1 MIERNSVLV
10 YQSSWAKFM
19 NTAFLNVTF
28 IFMPLP
34 FKGGEQESLVPFFA
48 IDKKTL
54 ENKSKILD
62 K

>member
-1 MIERNSVLV
+1 
-10 YQSSWAKFM
+10 M